1 MLALSL
7 SSLSVAIAA
16 IYLSNRIE
24 DDVFKAA
31 MALTAMAFLLLNLIC
46 APWLLKIVGIAI
58 PFVFSSLTRW
68 SVENFKL

>member
-7 SSLSVAIAA
+7 SSLSVAITAFY
-16 IYLSNRIE
+16 ISGKIE

-31 MALTAMAFLLLNLIC
+31 MAFAAIAFLLLNLIC

-58 PFVFSSLTRW
+58 PFVCSSLNRW
-68 SVENFKL
+68 SVENFRL

>member
-7 SSLSVAIAA
+7 SSLSVAITAF
-16 IYLSNRIE
+16 YFSSKIE

-31 MALTAMAFLLLNLIC
+31 MAFTAMAFLLLNLIC

-58 PFVFSSLTRW
+58 TFVFSSLTRW
-68 SVENFKL
+68 SVENFRL

>member
-7 SSLSVAIAA
+7 SSLSVVIAA

-31 MALTAMAFLLLNLIC
+31 MAFTAMAFLLLNLIC